1 MLTIRLAR
9 TGAKKRPFFHIRV
22 ADSRKPRDGR
32 FIERVGIFN
41 PIASG
46 QEVGLEIDQER
57 FDYWLSKGAQPS
69 DRVLTLLKQS
79 KETPEEAIKR
89 QGIKDAKRLKKLAA
103 KAALRVEEAPA
114 EEAAP
119 VAEEAPA
126 EEAAPVAEEAPAEE
140 AAPVA
145 EEAPAE
151 EAAPVAEEAPAEEAA
166 PVAEEAPAEEAA
178 PVAEEAPA
186 EEAPAEEAAP
196 VAEEAAPVA
205 EEAPAEEA
213 PAEDSEETKKD

>member
-46 QEVGLEIDQER
+46 QEVGIEIDQER

-114 EEAAP
+114 EEA
-119 VAEEAPA
+119 
-126 EEAAPVAEEAPAEE
+126 
-140 AAPVA
+140 
-145 EEAPAE
+145 
-151 EAAPVAEEAPAEEAA
+151 
-166 PVAEEAPAEEAA
+166 PAEEAA

-186 EEAPAEEAAP
+186 EEAPAEEAP
-196 VAEEAAPVA
+196 A

-213 PAEDSEETKKD
+213 PAEEAPAEEAATENSEETKKD

>member
-126 EEAAPVAEEAPAEE
+126 EAAPAEE

-145 EEAPAE
+145 EAAPAE
-151 EAAPVAEEAPAEEAA
+151 EAPPVAEEAPAEA
-166 PVAEEAPAEEAA
+166 APAEEA
-178 PVAEEAPA
+178 PAEEAPA
-186 EEAPAEEAAP
+186 EEAPAEEAA
-196 VAEEAAPVA
+196 
-205 EEAPAEEA
+205 
-213 PAEDSEETKKD
+213 AEDSEETKKD